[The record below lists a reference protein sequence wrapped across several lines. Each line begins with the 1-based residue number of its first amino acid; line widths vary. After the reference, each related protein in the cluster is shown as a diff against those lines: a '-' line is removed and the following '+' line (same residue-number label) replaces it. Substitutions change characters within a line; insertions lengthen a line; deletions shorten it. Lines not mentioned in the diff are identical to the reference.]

1 MKLSEVKPLKTVFNI
16 TGDRYSGYVKIKNEH
31 HDLYGVCCVVLN
43 LATMQVKTE
52 QGNTVVTRIYDIK
65 GLKTY

>member
-1 MKLSEVKPLKTVFNI
+1 MKLSDVKPLKTVFKI
-16 TGDRYSGYVKIKNEH
+16 SGDVHSTYVKIKHEY

-43 LATMQVKTE
+43 LDTMQVKTE
-52 QGNTVVTRIYDIK
+52 QGNTVIIRIHDVK